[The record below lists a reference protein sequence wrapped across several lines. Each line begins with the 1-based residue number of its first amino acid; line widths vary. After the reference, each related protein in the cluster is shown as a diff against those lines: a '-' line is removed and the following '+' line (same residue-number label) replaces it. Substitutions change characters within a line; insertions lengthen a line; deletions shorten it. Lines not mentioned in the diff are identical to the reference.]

1 LRSRICRIPSV
12 ENMKDQLKSIL
23 PLSVKRWLF
32 NRAITKQQEEW
43 KAFAALNPGDTYHCN
58 FCGHTSGAFLTDGE
72 KHEVLEKYQILSG
85 GLRKNSRCPNCGS
98 KDRDRLIR
106 FFIERKT
113 NLTTSSLS
121 LLHFAPEPS
130 LKSWFKTLPFKQ
142 YINVDLNPL
151 AADEVMDITKIT
163 LPDDSQDVII
173 CNHVLEHI
181 PDDALAM
188 RELHR
193 VLKPN
198 GWAIL
203 QVPIS
208 LTLKDTYENWDITS
222 PSDKEIHFG
231 QCDHVRIYGQDYIS
245 RLQKEG
251 FQVEQID
258 PAAFLSQEEIEAYG
272 LLPEE
277 VIYYCK
283 KLS

>member
-1 LRSRICRIPSV
+1 
-12 ENMKDQLKSIL
+12 MKNQLKSIL

-43 KAFAALNPGDTYHCN
+43 KAFAASNPGNSYQCN
-58 FCGHTSGAFLTDGE
+58 FCTNSFGAFLTDGE
-72 KHEVLEKYQILSG
+72 KHEILEKHKVLSG
-85 GLRKNSRCPNCGS
+85 GLRTNSRCPNCGS

-113 NLTTSSLS
+113 NLTSAPHS

-130 LKSWFKTLPFKQ
+130 LKSWFNTLLFKQ
-142 YINVDLNPL
+142 YSNVDLNPL

-163 LPDDSQDVII
+163 LPNNSQDAII

-188 RELHR
+188 QELHR

-208 LTLKDTYENWDITS
+208 LTLKDTYENWDVTS

-231 QCDHVRIYGQDYIS
+231 QCDHVRIYGQDYIT
-245 RLQKEG
+245 RLQNAG
-251 FQVEQID
+251 FKVHEIE
-258 PAAFLSQEEIEAYG
+258 PISFLSQEEIELYAI
-272 LLPEE
+272 LPEE
-277 VIYYCK
+277 VIYYCTK
-283 KLS
+283 PS